1 MVVRTRLTSG
11 PSPSGH
17 FANWRFDAP
26 ADTSIRRLRL
36 WRHIGKQLNEWE
48 LYTRTAD
55 GTKLDGSDCEVAP
68 DDFDCRIGVPGG
80 PPADWSNLNTS
91 SLRVGIRCIAT
102 NLCLTGATLHEAWTA
117 IYSAIVTV
125 DDPTAP
131 AVSGPGGALFG
142 GGYVR
147 GTVSAT
153 LGSASDNTGI
163 RAVQVRRGAAVV
175 GETAQSCDDSR
186 RVPCADP
193 AGPTSVSVNT
203 AALADGS
210 HTLEVGATDAAGNY
224 AGTTPQQVTVDNTA
238 PAAPTVL
245 GSATMTVRTGN
256 ASVFWEEPAGQVAP
270 IVAAR
275 MTVCGPRGCAQHR
288 FASRFGERVPLND
301 GVGTYSVS
309 VALED
314 AAGNVSLDRAAR
326 WTVFFG
332 EPPLGVDP
340 LPGLRPAPVPGT
352 TPAPATAPTV
362 RPLLPTPRV
371 ALARPVVARDR
382 RTITAR
388 GSVAA
393 GVAGRVI
400 VSATAKIGRR
410 TRTVTTR
417 VAIRNRRYTARLR
430 LPSGAWR
437 IATVT
442 ARFAATATHRA
453 QRVTRTVRQRTR

>member
-1 MVVRTRLTSG
+1 
-11 PSPSGH
+11 
-17 FANWRFDAP
+17 
-26 ADTSIRRLRL
+26 
-36 WRHIGKQLNEWE
+36 
-48 LYTRTAD
+48 
-55 GTKLDGSDCEVAP
+55 
-68 DDFDCRIGVPGG
+68 
-80 PPADWSNLNTS
+80 
-91 SLRVGIRCIAT
+91 
-102 NLCLTGATLHEAWTA
+102 
-117 IYSAIVTV
+117 
-125 DDPTAP
+125 
-131 AVSGPGGALFG
+131 
-142 GGYVR
+142 
-147 GTVSAT
+147 
-153 LGSASDNTGI
+153 
-163 RAVQVRRGAAVV
+163 
-175 GETAQSCDDSR
+175 
-186 RVPCADP
+186 
-193 AGPTSVSVNT
+193 
-203 AALADGS
+203 
-210 HTLEVGATDAAGNY
+210 
-224 AGTTPQQVTVDNTA
+224 
-238 PAAPTVL
+238 
-245 GSATMTVRTGN
+245 
-256 ASVFWEEPAGQVAP
+256 VAP

-301 GVGTYSVS
+301 GVGTYIVI

-332 EPPLGVDP
+332 EPPLGPDP

-352 TPAPATAPTV
+352 TPAPTV

>member
-1 MVVRTRLTSG
+1 
-11 PSPSGH
+11 
-17 FANWRFDAP
+17 FNAP
-26 ADTSIRRLRL
+26 AGTSITRLRL
-36 WRHIGKQLNEWE
+36 WREIGKQLDEWE

-55 GTKLDGSDCEVAP
+55 GAKLSQSDCNVPP
-68 DDFDCRIGVPGG
+68 DEFRCTVGAPGG
-80 PPADWSNLNTS
+80 AASDWSGLNTAS
-91 SLRVGIRCIAT
+91 VRVGIACT
-102 NLCLTGATLHEAWTA
+102 NVTTTCATGATIHEAWTA

-256 ASVFWEEPAGQVAP
+256 ASVFWEEPAAQVAP

-288 FASRFGERVPLND
+288 FASRLGERVPLND

-332 EPPLGVDP
+332 EPPLGLDP
-340 LPGLRPAPVPGT
+340 LPGLRAAPVPVT

-437 IATVT
+437 IATVA

-453 QRVTRTVRQRTR
+453 ERVTRTVRQRTR